1 MCGRFTLT
9 VTGWLGAVLPAQHH
23 ERGLS
28 CTAPARGRDPNS
40 KFEGWFLLNAHC
52 FHPIVKSKTPK
63 LNHPK
68 SGNAYI
74 EDMVIESCSHTGR
87 VRNFKDK
94 TKEGKTQGKHC
105 VKKESG
111 RKRGVRGGIAAG
123 QGCHWQG

>member
-74 EDMVIESCSHTGR
+74 EDMVIAVHTQA
-87 VRNFKDK
+87 
-94 TKEGKTQGKHC
+94 E
-105 VKKESG
+105 
-111 RKRGVRGGIAAG
+111 
-123 QGCHWQG
+123 